1 MVAGADPKHKGGC
14 GARTKPI
21 EFIIVSVDRAMTK
34 LISHCVAAA
43 MATFRGRS
51 RAVGISET

>member
-1 MVAGADPKHKGGC
+1 ML
-14 GARTKPI
+14 
-21 EFIIVSVDRAMTK
+21 SVDLAMTK

-43 MATFRGRS
+43 MATFSVRS